1 MLDFD
6 KYECYNLP
14 HVTTC
19 PSLPYILDIEPRRST
34 NQEKTIM
41 KLLKSREVTSST

>member
-19 PSLPYILDIEPRRST
+19 PSFPYFGSESAYDLF
-34 NQEKTIM
+34 EKQIANGGG
-41 KLLKSREVTSST
+41 